1 MKNETKMR
9 PAIKNRI
16 LAVLAVLLLGVG
28 ILTSCVVFTD
38 FMEHT
43 IYEESTAHLTEIYH
57 QANQTLY
64 NKVSL
69 NWGVMRMWAPYL
81 ESAQSDAD
89 VCSFLAQAK
98 GEYHFTDFFFVSR
111 DGSYVALDGERG
123 YLDLGRTLSQLILKQ
138 QPIVAN
144 SVVPDKPE
152 IMVFA
157 VPTEKGSYQGF
168 DYEAIAVT
176 YNNKDLVD
184 SLKISAFEGHGST
197 FAVLPDGRV
206 VLDSSSADMRGVHN
220 ILAMLKN
227 SAGFTAEQVDA
238 LQDSFASGES
248 GNLEFSI
255 NGVSYYM
262 VYGSAS
268 FQNWTILG
276 IAPKSVVNANMNRL
290 QYTTMAVMSGTTGM
304 LAVAALLLVVQN
316 NRQKLRKKDQQ
327 LLAREELFSNLSRN
341 VDDVFLMIDTE
352 TRKVEYVSPNVQR
365 ILGLSPEAV
374 QEDLYVLYPAG
385 DDSGASRLENL
396 MQMEQGVQQEW
407 EREFVNQET
416 GEPRYIH
423 VTGFIND
430 VQGARKCIV
439 DLSDRTGEHQTTLAV
454 EAALEV
460 AEKASKAKTDF
471 LSNMSHDIRTPM
483 NAIIGIT
490 TLMKNEL
497 HQPEKLAEHLGKLET
512 SGRLL
517 LGIINDILD
526 MSRIESGKT
535 TLNIEKTNLP
545 QQVSQLDSIIRQQAS
560 QRRQTFTVENHV
572 QHENVLADPNR
583 LNQVLM
589 NILSN
594 AVKYTPQGGHIRLAV
609 DELTHTEH
617 YAKYRF
623 VVQDDGIGM
632 SAVYQKTLF
641 DPFTREEKSGT
652 NRVQGTGLGM
662 AITKSIV
669 DLMGGTIH
677 VESAPGKGSRFEVVL
692 ELPIDAEADKVQ
704 TASALPEEDEAVS
717 PLSGM
722 KFLCAE
728 DNAINAE
735 ILEML
740 LETKG
745 ASCTICSNGQ
755 EIVDAFASVK
765 PGEYDMILMDV
776 QMPVMDGCE
785 ATRAIRGLSRS
796 DAADVPIIAVTANVF
811 SEDVDRTM
819 RAGMNGH
826 IPKPVDM
833 AVLGRVMQRLMAE
846 RERGKGSGRAP
857 PDKTA
862 EEMET

>member
-1 MKNETKMR
+1 MKNQTKMR
-9 PAIKNRI
+9 RSLKSRI
-16 LAVLAVLLLGVG
+16 ITVVAALLLSASV
-28 ILTSCVVFTD
+28 LTGGFVFMD
-38 FMEHT
+38 FMDRT
-43 IYEESTAHLTEIYH
+43 IYDESTAHLTEIHH

-64 NKVSL
+64 NKVSF
-69 NWGVMRMWAPYL
+69 NWGIMRMWAPYL

-89 VCSFLAQAK
+89 VYSFLAQAK
-98 GEYHFTDFFFVSR
+98 EEYQFTDFFFVSR
-111 DGSYVALDGERG
+111 DGSYIALDGERG
-123 YLDLGRTLSQLILKQ
+123 YLNLGRTLSQLVLEQ

-157 VPTEKGSYQGF
+157 VPTEKGSYNGF
-168 DYEAIAVT
+168 DYEAIAIT

-206 VLDSSSADMRGVHN
+206 VLDSSSADMSGVHN

-227 SAGFTAEQVDA
+227 SAGFTAEQITA
-238 LQDSFASGES
+238 LQNAFAAGKN

-255 NGVSYYM
+255 HGIAYYM
-262 VYGSAS
+262 VYGSAN
-268 FQNWTILG
+268 FQNWTTLG
-276 IAPKSVVNANMNRL
+276 IAPKAIVNANMNRL
-290 QYTTMAVMSGTTGM
+290 QYTTTAVITGIVGI
-304 LAVAALLLVVQN
+304 LAVTILLLVVQN

-352 TRKVEYVSPNVQR
+352 TSKVEYVSPNVQR
-365 ILGLSPEAV
+365 ILGISPEAV
-374 QEDLYVLYPAG
+374 QEDFHVLCAAG
-385 DDSGASRLENL
+385 GYNCRSRLDDL
-396 MQMEQGVQQEW
+396 MQMEPGTQQEW
-407 EREFVNQET
+407 NREFIHQET
-416 GEPRYIH
+416 GESRYIH

-430 VQGARKCIV
+430 VQGAKKCIV

-454 EAALEV
+454 EAALEI
-460 AEKASKAKTDF
+460 AEKANKAKTDF

-497 HQPEKLAEHLGKLET
+497 HEPEKLAEHLGKLET
-512 SGRLL
+512 SGQLL

-535 TLNIEKTNLP
+535 TLNIEKMKLS
-545 QQVSQLDSIIRQQAS
+545 QQISQLDSIIHQQAG
-560 QRRQTFTVENHV
+560 QRRQSFTVSTDL
-572 QHENVLADPNR
+572 QHENVLGDPNR

-594 AVKYTPQGGHIRLAV
+594 AVKYTPTGGHIRLEV
-609 DELTHTEH
+609 EELPRNEH
-617 YAKYRF
+617 YARYRF

-632 SAVYQKTLF
+632 SADYQKTLF
-641 DPFTREEKSGT
+641 DPFTREERSGT
-652 NRVQGTGLGM
+652 NKVQGTGLGM
-662 AITKSIV
+662 AITKSVI
-669 DLMGGTIH
+669 DLMGGSIS
-677 VESAPGKGSRFEVVL
+677 VESATGKGTRFEVVL
-692 ELPIDAEADKVQ
+692 EFPIDTEAD
-704 TASALPEEDEAVS
+704 TAQKAQALPEEEETTS

-735 ILEML
+735 ILQML

-745 ASCTICSNGQ
+745 ASCTIYSNGQ

-765 PGEYDMILMDV
+765 PGDYDMILMDI
-776 QMPVMDGCE
+776 QMPVMDGLE
-785 ATRAIRGLSRS
+785 ATRRIRSGENPLGRTI
-796 DAADVPIIAVTANVF
+796 PILAMTANAF
-811 SEDVDRTM
+811 LEDM
-819 RAGMNGH
+819 QKSKEAGMDEH
-826 IPKPVDM
+826 LSKPVDIS
-833 AVLGRVMQRLMAE
+833 ALEQVVKRFRV
-846 RERGKGSGRAP
+846 KIGRAHV
-857 PDKTA
+857 
-862 EEMET
+862 

>member
-1 MKNETKMR
+1 MKKQTKMR
-9 PAIKNRI
+9 RFVKNRI
-16 LAVLAVLLLGVG
+16 LTVVAALLLSASVLIGG
-28 ILTSCVVFTD
+28 FVFMD
-38 FMEHT
+38 FMDRT
-43 IYEESTAHLTEIYH
+43 IYDESTAHLTEILH

-64 NKVSL
+64 NKVSF
-69 NWGVMRMWAPYL
+69 NWGIMRMWAPYL

-89 VCSFLAQAK
+89 VDSFLAQAK
-98 GEYHFTDFFFVSR
+98 EEYQFTDFFFVSR
-111 DGSYVALDGERG
+111 DGSYIALDGERG
-123 YLDLGRTLSQLILKQ
+123 YLDLGRTLSQLVLEQ

-157 VPTEKGSYQGF
+157 VPTEKGSYNGF
-168 DYEAIAVT
+168 DYEAIAIS

-206 VLDSSSADMRGVHN
+206 VLDSSSVDMSGVHN
-220 ILAMLKN
+220 ILAMLKD
-227 SAGFTAEQVDA
+227 SAGFTAEQITA
-238 LQDSFASGES
+238 LQNAFAAGKN

-255 NGVSYYM
+255 NGTGYYM

-268 FQNWTILG
+268 FQNWTTLG
-276 IAPKSVVNANMNRL
+276 IAPKAIVNANMNRL
-290 QYTTMAVMSGTTGM
+290 QYTTMAVMTGIVGI
-304 LAVAALLLVVQN
+304 LAVTILLLVVKN

-341 VDDVFLMIDTE
+341 VDDVFLMIDTG
-352 TRKVEYVSPNVQR
+352 TGKVEYISPNVRR
-365 ILGLSPEAV
+365 ILGISPEAV
-374 QEDLYVLYPAG
+374 QEDFHVLCSAG
-385 DDSGASRLENL
+385 GYNCRSRLDDL
-396 MQMEQGVQQEW
+396 MQMEQGTQQEW
-407 EREFVNQET
+407 DRAFIHQET

-423 VTGFIND
+423 VTGFINA
-430 VQGARKCIV
+430 VQGAKKCIV
-439 DLSDRTGEHQTTLAV
+439 DLSDRTDEHQTTLAV
-454 EAALEV
+454 KAALEI

-512 SGRLL
+512 SGQLL

-535 TLNIEKTNLP
+535 TLNVEKMNLT
-545 QQVSQLDSIIRQQAS
+545 QQISQLDSVIRQQAG
-560 QRRQTFTVENHV
+560 QRRQTFTVETHV
-572 QHENVLADPNR
+572 QHENVLGDSNR
-583 LNQVLM
+583 LKQVLM

-594 AVKYTPQGGHIRLAV
+594 AVKYTPNGGHIRLEI

-617 YAKYRF
+617 YTKYRF

-632 SAVYQKTLF
+632 SEEFQKTLF
-641 DPFTREEKSGT
+641 EPFTREEKSGT
-652 NRVQGTGLGM
+652 NKVQGTGLGM

-677 VESAPGKGSRFEVVL
+677 VESTTGKGTRFEVVL
-692 ELPIDAEADKVQ
+692 EFPIDAEADTVQ
-704 TASALPEEDEAVS
+704 ETQVPPEEEETAS

-740 LETKG
+740 LEANG

-765 PGEYDMILMDV
+765 PGDYDMILMDV
-776 QMPVMDGCE
+776 QMPVMDGLE
-785 ATRAIRGLSRS
+785 ATRRIRSSENPLGKTI
-796 DAADVPIIAVTANVF
+796 PILAMTANAF
-811 SEDVDRTM
+811 LEDMQKSRE
-819 RAGMNGH
+819 AGMDEH
-826 IPKPVDM
+826 LSKPVDIS
-833 AVLGRVMQRLMAE
+833 ALEQTVKRFRVTPPP
-846 RERGKGSGRAP
+846 KINSGIARFRR
-857 PDKTA
+857 
-862 EEMET
+862 

>member
-1 MKNETKMR
+1 MKNETTMR
-9 PAIKNRI
+9 HTIKIRI
-16 LAVLAVLLLGVG
+16 LAVIAALLLGIG
-28 ILTSCVVFTD
+28 ILRCFFVFTD
-38 FMEHT
+38 FMAHT
-43 IYEESTAHLTEIYH
+43 IYEESTAHLTEILH

-64 NKVSL
+64 NKVSF

-81 ESAQSDAD
+81 ERAQSDAE
-89 VCSFLAQAK
+89 VSSFLTQAK
-98 GEYHFTDFFFVSR
+98 EEYRFTDFFFVSR
-111 DGSYVALDGERG
+111 DSAYITLDDERG
-123 YLDLGRTLSQLILKQ
+123 YLDLGQTLPQLILEQ

-157 VPTEKGSYQGF
+157 VPTAKGSYQGF
-168 DYEAIAVT
+168 DYEAIAIT

-206 VLDSSSADMRGVHN
+206 VLDSSSEDMRGVHN

-227 SAGFTAEQVDA
+227 SAGFTAEQITA
-238 LQDSFASGES
+238 LQKAFAAGKT

-255 NGVSYYM
+255 HGIGYYM

-594 AVKYTPQGGHIRLAV
+594 AVKYTPQGGHIRLEV
-609 DELTHTEH
+609 EELTHTEH

-641 DPFTREEKSGT
+641 EPFTREEKSGT

-722 KFLCAE
+722 SFLCAE

-745 ASCTICSNGQ
+745 ARCTICSNGQ

-776 QMPVMDGCE
+776 QMPVMDGLE
-785 ATRAIRGLSRS
+785 ATRRIRNGENPLGRTI
-796 DAADVPIIAVTANVF
+796 PILAMTANAF
-811 SEDVDRTM
+811 LEDM
-819 RAGMNGH
+819 QKSKEAGMDEH
-826 IPKPVDM
+826 LSKPVDI
-833 AVLGRVMQRLMAE
+833 AALEQTVKRFRVT
-846 RERGKGSGRAP
+846 P
-857 PDKTA
+857 PIKK
-862 EEMET
+862 

>member
-1 MKNETKMR
+1 MKNETTMR
-9 PAIKNRI
+9 PTIKKRI
-16 LAVLAVLLLGVG
+16 LAVLAALLLGIG
-28 ILTSCVVFTD
+28 IWTSFVVFTD

-69 NWGVMRMWAPYL
+69 NWGVMRMWTPYL

-123 YLDLGRTLSQLILKQ
+123 YLDLGRTLSQLILEQK
-138 QPIVAN
+138 PIVAN

-176 YNNKDLVD
+176 YNNRDLVD

-238 LQDSFASGES
+238 LQDSFAAGEG

-262 VYGSAS
+262 VYGSAA

-352 TRKVEYVSPNVQR
+352 TSKVEYVSPNVQR

-439 DLSDRTGEHQTTLAV
+439 DLSDRTGEHQTTLTV

-594 AVKYTPQGGHIRLAV
+594 AVKYTPQGGHIRLDV
-609 DELTHTEH
+609 EELSHTEH

-722 KFLCAE
+722 SFLCAE

-776 QMPVMDGCE
+776 QMPVMDGLE
-785 ATRAIRGLSRS
+785 ATRRIRNGENPLGRII
-796 DAADVPIIAVTANVF
+796 PILAMTANAF
-811 SEDVDRTM
+811 LEDM
-819 RAGMNGH
+819 QKSKEAGMDEH
-826 IPKPVDM
+826 LSKPVDI
-833 AVLGRVMQRLMAE
+833 AALEQTVKRFRVT
-846 RERGKGSGRAP
+846 P
-857 PDKTA
+857 PH
-862 EEMET
+862 

>member
-1 MKNETKMR
+1 MKKQTKMR
-9 PAIKNRI
+9 RFVKKRI
-16 LAVLAVLLLGVG
+16 LTVVAALLLSASVLIGG
-28 ILTSCVVFTD
+28 FVFMD
-38 FMEHT
+38 FMDRT
-43 IYEESTAHLTEIYH
+43 IYDESTAHLTEILH

-64 NKVSL
+64 NKVSF
-69 NWGVMRMWAPYL
+69 NWGIMRMWAPYL

-89 VCSFLAQAK
+89 VDSFLAQAK
-98 GEYHFTDFFFVSR
+98 EEYQFTDFFFVSR
-111 DGSYVALDGERG
+111 DGSYIALDGERG
-123 YLDLGRTLSQLILKQ
+123 YLDLGRTLSQLVLEQ

-157 VPTEKGSYQGF
+157 VPTEKGRYNGF
-168 DYEAIAVT
+168 DYEAIAIS

-206 VLDSSSADMRGVHN
+206 VLDSSSVDMSGVHN
-220 ILAMLKN
+220 ILAMLKD
-227 SAGFTAEQVDA
+227 SAGFTAEQITA
-238 LQDSFASGES
+238 LQNAFAAGKN

-255 NGVSYYM
+255 NGTGYYM

-268 FQNWTILG
+268 FQNWTTLG
-276 IAPKSVVNANMNRL
+276 IAPKAIVNANMNRL
-290 QYTTMAVMSGTTGM
+290 QYTTMAVMTGIVGI
-304 LAVAALLLVVQN
+304 LAVTILLLVVQN

-352 TRKVEYVSPNVQR
+352 TGKVEYVSPNVQR
-365 ILGLSPEAV
+365 ILGVSPEAV
-374 QEDLYVLYPAG
+374 QTDFHVLCAAGED
-385 DDSGASRLENL
+385 DCASRLEKL

-407 EREFVNQET
+407 DRDFIHQET

-423 VTGFIND
+423 VIGFIND
-430 VQGARKCIV
+430 VQGAKKCIV

-454 EAALEV
+454 KAALEI

-512 SGRLL
+512 SGQLL

-535 TLNIEKTNLP
+535 TLNVEKMNLT
-545 QQVSQLDSIIRQQAS
+545 QQISQLDSVIRQQAG
-560 QRRQTFTVENHV
+560 QRRQTFTVETHV
-572 QHENVLADPNR
+572 QHENVLGDSNR
-583 LNQVLM
+583 LKQVLM

-594 AVKYTPQGGHIRLAV
+594 AVKYTPNGGHIRLEI

-617 YAKYRF
+617 YTKYRF

-632 SAVYQKTLF
+632 SEEFQKTLF
-641 DPFTREEKSGT
+641 EPFTREEKSGT
-652 NRVQGTGLGM
+652 NKVQGTGLGM
-662 AITKSIV
+662 AITKSSV

-677 VESAPGKGSRFEVVL
+677 VDSTTGKGTRFEVVL
-692 ELPIDAEADKVQ
+692 EFPIDAEADTVQ
-704 TASALPEEDEAVS
+704 ETQVPPEEEETAS

-740 LETKG
+740 LEANG
-745 ASCTICSNGQ
+745 ASCTICANGQ

-765 PGEYDMILMDV
+765 PGDYDMILMDV
-776 QMPVMDGCE
+776 QMPVMDGLE
-785 ATRAIRGLSRS
+785 ATRRIRSSENPLGKTI
-796 DAADVPIIAVTANVF
+796 PILAMTANAF
-811 SEDVDRTM
+811 LEDMQKSRE
-819 RAGMNGH
+819 AGMDEH
-826 IPKPVDM
+826 LSKPVDIS
-833 AVLGRVMQRLMAE
+833 ALEQTVKRFRVTPPP
-846 RERGKGSGRAP
+846 KINSGIARFRR
-857 PDKTA
+857 
-862 EEMET
+862 